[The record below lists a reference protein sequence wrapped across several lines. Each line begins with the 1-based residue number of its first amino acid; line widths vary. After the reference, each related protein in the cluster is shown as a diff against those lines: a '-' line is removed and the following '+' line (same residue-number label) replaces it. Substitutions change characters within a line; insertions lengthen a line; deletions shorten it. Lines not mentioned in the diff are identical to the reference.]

1 MAAKWVELLDT
12 GVRIAARFHSHCP
25 QTGRLY
31 YHPPCSS
38 STSGQEHRHHLQP
51 QKKPTTNVRSVDDV
65 ITASCGVRAA
75 SAAYAE
81 ANTTNE
87 FMFWVFLEN
96 PLEDVGHGEDKANED
111 AEDETPPVDR
121 GSVRAPKKFSH
132 LLKPI
137 FELCQKHGKHID
149 IEHWRDET

>member
-87 FMFWVFLEN
+87 FMLRKTCGHIAALIPSWVFLEN

-111 AEDETPPVDR
+111 AEDETPLVYR
-121 GSVRAPKKFSH
+121 GSVRAPKVLADMVESS
-132 LLKPI
+132 
-137 FELCQKHGKHID
+137 CVC
-149 IEHWRDET
+149 

>member
-38 STSGQEHRHHLQP
+38 STSGEEHHHHLQP
-51 QKKPTTNVRSVDDV
+51 WKKPTTNGRSVDDV

-75 SAAYAE
+75 SAAYTE
-81 ANTTNE
+81 GNTTNE
-87 FMFWVFLEN
+87 FMLY
-96 PLEDVGHGEDKANED
+96 
-111 AEDETPPVDR
+111 
-121 GSVRAPKKFSH
+121 SV
-132 LLKPI
+132 L
-137 FELCQKHGKHID
+137 
-149 IEHWRDET
+149 